1 LREASL
7 KEALLFAA
15 TMFQAMGVHGPE
27 LTPVAQ
33 GVLNTLLVLAAFLFL
48 FTAPRANR
56 FTVAALSTMVVALA
70 ALRVLFE
77 PLPNVQP
84 VTVATLLVAS
94 QLGARRGV
102 AFAVLVTL
110 LSNLLIGNGWWT
122 VFQAL
127 GWGAVALYGS
137 RLVFEEDGV
146 FKMGRLCIASVVSA
160 LLFSL
165 ISTLSLL
172 APGVTPTDL
181 GWLLLQGLPF
191 DALHVMGNVV
201 FALWF
206 GPTVHAFLH
215 GLEHMD
221 DDLQPVGDSHVHHG

>member
-1 LREASL
+1 
-7 KEALLFAA
+7 
-15 TMFQAMGVHGPE
+15 MFQAIGVHGPE

-33 GVLNTLLVLAAFLFL
+33 GVLNALLVLAAFVFFL
-48 FTAPRANR
+48 TAPKANR
-56 FTVAALSTMVVALA
+56 FTVAALSTMVVAVSA
-70 ALRVLFE
+70 MRVLFE

-127 GWGAVALYGS
+127 GWGAVALYGA
-137 RLVFEEDGV
+137 RLVFEENGT
-146 FKMGRLCIASVVSA
+146 FKMGRLCMASVVA
-160 LLFSL
+160 AIIFGL

-172 APGVTPTDL
+172 APGVTAAEL
-181 GWLLLQGLPF
+181 GWMLMQGLPF
-191 DALHVMGNVV
+191 DALHAVGNLV

-206 GPTVHAFLH
+206 GPMVHTFLD
-215 GLEHMD
+215 GLEHLD
-221 DDLQPVGDSHVHHG
+221 DALQPIGDSHVHHG